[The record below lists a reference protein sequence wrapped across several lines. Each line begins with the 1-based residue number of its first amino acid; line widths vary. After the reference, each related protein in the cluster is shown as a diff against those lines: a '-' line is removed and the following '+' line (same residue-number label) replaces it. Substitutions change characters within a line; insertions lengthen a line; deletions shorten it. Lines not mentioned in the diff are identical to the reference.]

1 MDESKIIDAEH
12 RSEMWDKAD
21 NARNEEAHLR
31 NEVFELINALE
42 YAYDE
47 LARIRCDYQADKQRF
62 LDRARELSDEK
73 ERVKELEL
81 ALDKPRS
88 YLWFELTNER
98 VKHRSVK
105 ESNRLL
111 HTVYEEQCARASEYY
126 NEMMAEKER
135 ADKLQEAINQAIKEY
150 GLWNDKAHAADVMV
164 ALLAEV
170 RSSLYPKEGQH
181 EHLQK

>member
-98 VKHRSVK
+98 VKHRSAK
-105 ESNRLL
+105 ESNRML
-111 HTVYEEQCARASEYY
+111 HNVYNEQCARSSEYY
-126 NEMMAEKER
+126 NEIVKLKEET
-135 ADKLQEAINQAIKEY
+135 ATYQEQIAWLKQRFEEE
-150 GLWNDKAHAADVMV
+150 WNFE
-164 ALLAEV
+164 LGIGEV
-170 RSSLYPKEGQH
+170 VEEIIYRFEGGGESDARQR
-181 EHLQK
+181 KK

>member
-1 MDESKIIDAEH
+1 MDKSRVIDADR
-12 RSEMWDKAD
+12 RSEIWDKAD
-21 NARNEEAHLR
+21 NARNEEAYLR
-31 NEVFELINALE
+31 DQVCELINALE

-62 LDRARELSDEK
+62 HDRTRELSDEK

-98 VKHRSVK
+98 VKYRSAK

-111 HTVYEEQCARASEYY
+111 HTAYEEQCSRASEYY

-150 GLWNDKAHAADVMV
+150 GLWNDKAHAADVM
-164 ALLAEV
+164 ATLLAEV
-170 RSSLYPKEGQH
+170 RPKGGTA
-181 EHLQK
+181 